1 MSFLSQDSVL
11 VIDKN
16 NRLPEEFNPNEI
28 DN

>member
-16 NRLPEEFNPNEI
+16 KRLPEEFNPNKI